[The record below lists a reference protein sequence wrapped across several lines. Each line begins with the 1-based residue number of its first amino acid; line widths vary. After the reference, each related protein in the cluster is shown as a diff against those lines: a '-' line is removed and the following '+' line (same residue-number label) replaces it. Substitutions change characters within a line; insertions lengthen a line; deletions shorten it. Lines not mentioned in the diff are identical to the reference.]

1 MNGKGS
7 ARRQGSDA
15 RKYAAGWERIW
26 ARVRADQ
33 ERGREL
39 ERKAGRAMA
48 RQAAQRAKSEAG
60 RQSSPVKVLPAVRC
74 SLPNCAIS

>member
-48 RQAAQRAKSEAG
+48 KQKETNRKAASK
-60 RQSSPVKVLPAVRC
+60 
-74 SLPNCAIS
+74 